1 MNVIESFKLDGKI
14 AVVTAGYSHL
24 GKAFSSALVE
34 AGATVIVAGRKKE
47 KFDELFSNKKGL
59 FFEPIDILDTDSVKN
74 CFLQVKNK
82 YGSID
87 ILVNNATTVQG
98 SRFFEEITDDD
109 WNYSMDGVAGS
120 VFRTI
125 KEVVPYMKE
134 KGGSIVN
141 IASMYG
147 YIAPDFRMYEGDYIH
162 QFNPI
167 HYGAGKAAVIQ
178 MTKYLAEYLIKDNIR
193 VNAISP
199 GTFPSKAT
207 QQYPEFIKKLS
218 AKNPKNRIGEPEDLK
233 GAVVFLASEASNYI
247 IGQNLKVDG
256 GWDIW

>member
-1 MNVIESFKLDGKI
+1 MNVIESFKLHGKI

-24 GKAFSSALVE
+24 GKAFSSALAE
-34 AGATVIVAGRKKE
+34 AGATVIVAGRKLERFKDVFTE
-47 KFDELFSNKKGL
+47 SENIN
-59 FFEPIDILDTDSVKN
+59 FEYIDILNTKSVRD
-74 CFLQVKNK
+74 CFARINDK
-82 YGSID
+82 YGTID
-87 ILVNNATTVQG
+87 ILVNNATSIRG

-125 KEVVPYMKE
+125 KEVVPYMKRR
-134 KGGSIVN
+134 GGSIIN

-147 YIAPDFRMYEGDYIH
+147 YIVPDFKMYEGDYIH

-178 MTKYLAEYLIKDNIR
+178 MTKYLAEYLINENIR

-207 QQYPEFIKKLS
+207 QKYPEFIAKLS
-218 AKNPKNRIGEPEDLK
+218 AKNPKNRIGEPDDLK
-233 GAVVFLASEASNYI
+233 GAVVFLASEASSYI
-247 IGQNLKVDG
+247 IGQNIKVDG

>member
-1 MNVIESFKLDGKI
+1 MNVIDSFRLDGKV

-24 GKAFSSALVE
+24 GKAFSEALFE
-34 AGATVIVAGRKKE
+34 AGATVVVAGRNKE
-47 KFDELFSNKKGL
+47 KFEDLFSEKANIG
-59 FFEPIDILDTDSVKN
+59 FESIDIMDTESVRTCYCN
-74 CFLQVKNK
+74 VLEK
-82 YGSID
+82 YGSLD
-87 ILVNNATTVQG
+87 ILVNNATTIRG
-98 SRFFEEITDDD
+98 SRFVEEITDED
-109 WNYSMDGVAGS
+109 WAYSMEGVAGS

-125 KEVVPYMKE
+125 KEVIPYMKN
-134 KGGSIVN
+134 GGSIVN

-147 YIAPDFRMYEGDYIH
+147 HIAPDFRMYEGDYIH

-178 MTKYLAEYLIKDNIR
+178 MTKYLAEYLIKYNIR

-207 QQYPEFIKKLS
+207 QQYPEFLKKLS
-218 AKNPKNRIGEPEDLK
+218 EHNPMNRIGQPEDLK
-233 GAVVFLASEASNYI
+233 GAVVFLASDASAYM

>member
-1 MNVIESFKLDGKI
+1 MNVINSFKLDGKV

-24 GKAFSSALVE
+24 GKAFSVALAE
-34 AGATVIVAGRKKE
+34 AGATVIVAGRKQE
-47 KFDELFSNKKGL
+47 KFDELFANKEKM
-59 FFEPIDILDTDSVKN
+59 FFEPIDIMDTESIKKCYAEVN
-74 CFLQVKNK
+74 QK

-87 ILVNNATTVQG
+87 ILVNNATTLKG
-98 SRFFEEITDDD
+98 SRFFEQISDDD
-109 WNYSMDGVAGS
+109 WNFSMDGVAGS

-125 KEVVPYMKE
+125 KEVVPYMKG
-134 KGGSIVN
+134 KGGSVIN

-147 YIAPDFRMYEGDYIH
+147 YIVPDFRMYEGEYIH

-199 GTFPSKAT
+199 GTFPSEAT
-207 QQYPEFIKKLS
+207 QQYPEFVEKLA
-218 AKNPKNRIGEPEDLK
+218 AKNPKNRIGEPDDLK

>member
-1 MNVIESFKLDGKI
+1 MNVIESFKLNGKVAI
-14 AVVTAGYSHL
+14 VTAGYSHL

-34 AGATVIVAGRKKE
+34 AGATVIVAGRKLERFKEAFAGNENIYFEYIDVLDTKSVRDCFANVKE
-47 KFDELFSNKKGL
+47 K
-59 FFEPIDILDTDSVKN
+59 
-74 CFLQVKNK
+74 
-82 YGSID
+82 YGRID
-87 ILVNNATTVQG
+87 ILVNNATSIRG

-120 VFRTI
+120 VFRSI
-125 KEVVPYMKE
+125 KEVIPYMKRN
-134 KGGSIVN
+134 GGSIIN

-147 YIAPDFRMYEGDYIH
+147 YIVPDFRMYEGNYIH

-167 HYGAGKAAVIQ
+167 HYGAGKAAVIH
-178 MTKYLAEYLIKDNIR
+178 MTKYLAEYLISDNIR

-207 QQYPEFIKKLS
+207 QQYTEFIAKLT
-218 AKNPKNRIGEPEDLK
+218 AKTPKNRIGEPDDLK

-247 IGQNLKVDG
+247 IGQNIKVDG